1 MVDYWYVAASLAVAV
16 GITFSLRAV
25 PFVVRSRLRE
35 SALLDALGKWMPL
48 GAVAILAVYALSSID
63 LGTSAHGVPQV
74 AGVVTTVGMHL
85 WRRNIALS
93 ILSGTVVCVGLM
105 NWVF

>member
-1 MVDYWYVAASLAVAV
+1 MVDYWYIAAALAVAV
-16 GITFSLRAV
+16 GITFSLRAI
-25 PFVVRSRLRE
+25 PFLVRSSLRE
-35 SALLDALGKWMPL
+35 SALLDSLGKWMPL

-63 LGTSAHGVPQV
+63 LTGAAHGIPPL
-74 AGVVTTVGMHL
+74 AGVTVTIGLHL

-93 ILSGTVVCVGLM
+93 ILGGTVTCVVLT

>member
-1 MVDYWYVAASLAVAV
+1 MVDYWYIAASLAVAV
-16 GITFSLRAV
+16 GITFSLRAI

-35 SALLDALGKWMPL
+35 SPALGALGKWMPL
-48 GAVAILAVYALSSID
+48 GAVTILAVYALSSID
-63 LGTSAHGVPQV
+63 LGGSAYGIPQI
-74 AGVVTTVGMHL
+74 AGVIATVGTHL

-93 ILSGTVVCVGLM
+93 ILAGSATCVVLM